1 MLKSESQAMVW
12 DQCVVNFT
20 MRSRNHLSR
29 TYKDAINNNFWY
41 LTRLF
46 DDVSSTF
53 FSVEFRMFFFFR
65 LDSEIP
71 NKSSMKNSISIIF
84 ENILS
89 HFRKQSKSP
98 LRLSLTYQ

>member
-1 MLKSESQAMVW
+1 MYE
-12 DQCVVNFT
+12 DG
-20 MRSRNHLSR
+20 
-29 TYKDAINNNFWY
+29 INNNLWY

-53 FSVEFRMFFFFR
+53 CSVELRVIFFFP
-65 LDSEIP
+65 LDSETA
-71 NKSSMKNSISIIF
+71 NESSIKNSISVVF

-89 HFRKQSKSP
+89 HFRKQSEGP

>member
-1 MLKSESQAMVW
+1 M
-12 DQCVVNFT
+12 NFT
-20 MRSRNHLSR
+20 MRSRNHIPR
-29 TYKDAINNNFWY
+29 TYKDTINNNLWC

-53 FSVEFRMFFFFR
+53 TSVGLQEFFFFL
-65 LDSEIP
+65 LDSEVA
-71 NKSSMKNSISIIF
+71 NKSSMKNSISIVF